1 MEYSV
6 KALLRYPLCDR
17 CLGRLFA
24 RLGKGLD
31 NSERGK
37 ALKTLI
43 TMIAERGGL
52 NEDEAK
58 ALLTNVGL
66 PPREM
71 GTTVTKCYICG
82 STLDNLLE
90 QLVSRAIE
98 AVKALKS
105 EVGRFLVCVK
115 SGSQMEK
122 RESEVVGLLGLDTW
136 ESVRREVKR
145 YVGKAVAKV
154 LGLTPDFRNPDVYVV
169 VNIDSGD
176 VSVKLAPLIVA
187 GRYVKVGRYI
197 SQMPWLR
204 RDGSRKYKLSIY
216 DTCYKVV
223 EISKGS
229 KLIIHASGRED
240 ADSRMLGNGRP
251 IALEVKE
258 PRARSTALSTLKE
271 LAEPPWI
278 YVELDRATSRSFVR
292 LIKTS
297 HSAKVYRVVA
307 LSRERLSSEDL
318 AKLESFFRDIVIV
331 QRTPTRVLKRKKDTV
346 RRRRVYG
353 VSTML
358 HSPYLLEALVRSDG
372 GLYIKE
378 LVSGDGGRT
387 TPSFSEVLG
396 KELKPVFLDVLEVE
410 LKL

>member
-1 MEYSV
+1 MV
-6 KALLRYPLCDR
+6 
-17 CLGRLFA
+17 
-24 RLGKGLD
+24 
-31 NSERGK
+31 
-37 ALKTLI
+37 
-43 TMIAERGGL
+43 AERGGL

-58 ALLTNVGL
+58 ALLANAGL
-66 PPREM
+66 PLREM
-71 GTTVTKCYICG
+71 GTVVTRCYICG

-90 QLVSRAIE
+90 QLAGRAIE
-98 AVKALKS
+98 AVKALEP

-115 SGSQMEK
+115 SGSQIEK
-122 RESEVVGLLGLDTW
+122 RESEVVGLLGIDTW

-145 YVGKAVAKV
+145 YIGKAVAKV
-154 LGLTPDFRNPDVYVV
+154 LGLTPDFRNPDIYVI

-204 RDGSRKYKLSIY
+204 MDGSRKYKLSIY
-216 DTCYKVV
+216 DTCYKLV

-229 KLIIHASGRED
+229 KLVIHASGRED
-240 ADSRMLGNGRP
+240 ADARMLGNGRP

-258 PRARSTALSTLKE
+258 PRARSAALSTLKE
-271 LAEPPWI
+271 LAEPPWV

-318 AKLESFFRDIVIV
+318 AKLESSFRDVVVV
-331 QRTPTRVLKRKKDTV
+331 QRTPTRVLKRKKDV
-346 RRRRVYG
+346 IRRRRVYR
-353 VSTML
+353 VSTTL

-378 LVSGDGGRT
+378 LVSGDRGRT
-387 TPSFSEVLG
+387 TPSFSEVLS
-396 KELKPVFLDVLEVE
+396 KELEPVFLDVLKVE
-410 LKL
+410 LRL